1 MRRYIYES
9 YGGKSPDVVVSD
21 HETIVPMSG
30 RGMAAAQ
37 IKEMSRPSICMTCMY
52 VYVLLLQLEFKK
64 DWNSNKSS
72 KK

>member
-37 IKEMSRPSICMTCMY
+37 IKEMSQAIHLYDLHVCVCIIITA
-52 VYVLLLQLEFKK
+52 
-64 DWNSNKSS
+64 
-72 KK
+72 